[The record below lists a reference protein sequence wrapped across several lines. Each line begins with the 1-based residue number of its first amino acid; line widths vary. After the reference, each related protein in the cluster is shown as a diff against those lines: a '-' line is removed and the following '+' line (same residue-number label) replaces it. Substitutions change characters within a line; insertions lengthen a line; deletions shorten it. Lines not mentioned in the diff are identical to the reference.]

1 VRVGASRAFAP
12 RTRVLPAPEGED
24 PRIRLLALTG
34 ALVAHDP
41 PTVIGP
47 VGAVEAADQ
56 LIAFLVR
63 HGYLDGAPGIASP
76 GAGAGVGAG
85 TGGDR

>member
-1 VRVGASRAFAP
+1 M
-12 RTRVLPAPEGED
+12 LPPPQGED

-47 VGAVEAADQ
+47 VGADRAADE
-56 LIAFLVR
+56 LLGFLVR
-63 HGYLDGAPGIASP
+63 HGYLEHADVRRRGDAHPDA
-76 GAGAGVGAG
+76 
-85 TGGDR
+85 GGDR